1 MSGSS
6 SSQASRSSNTSSS
19 IGFGGDN
26 DGQVIDGNGNTVST
40 TDYGGVEIDN
50 TQDNSI
56 NGEYAGNTGTIN
68 VVDGGAF
75 ELVNEANNTVAGMA
89 SESLELANSLGGGAF
104 GLASEVGDLSA
115 HMLGTSLDASTAALS
130 DAAQLI
136 DGQAQHNLDAAI
148 GITEASVY
156 MLDSNN
162 NFAMNLAAQN
172 GETLRVQNADNNSA
186 LGNGFKS
193 MMQFADNVSRSD
205 GANLAK
211 STNKTMM
218 VVAVAGAVA
227 FVVFN
232 VWGKK

>member
-1 MSGSS
+1 MGL
-6 SSQASRSSNTSSS
+6 
-19 IGFGGDN
+19 FGGSKSSRNTTNEDN
-26 DGQVIDGNGNTVST
+26 RIINDFGNANLDYSVRHT
-40 TDYGGVEIDN
+40 T
-50 TQDNSI
+50 DNSI
-56 NGEYAGNTGTIN
+56 AGEYAGNTGTIN

-75 ELVNEANNTVAGMA
+75 DLVNEASNTVAGMA
-89 SESLELANSLGGGAF
+89 SESLSLADSLSGGAF
-104 GLASEVGDLSA
+104 SLASEVGDLSA
-115 HMLGTSLDASTAALS
+115 YMLGTSLDASGAVFG

-136 DGQAQHNLDAAI
+136 DGQAQHNLDAAM

-162 NFAMNLAAQN
+162 DFAMNLAAQN
-172 GETLRVQNADNNSA
+172 GETLRMQNADNNSA

-205 GANLAK
+205 GANLAA